1 MSKVIQLH
9 EVIPVKTPL
18 GEGYAILVETGQQ
31 DQYWTV
37 ALETG
42 ALVTFRQDQIRI
54 ADSYT
59 HSRGIDDKKM
69 HKIVRQPLDMS
80 EL

>member
-1 MSKVIQLH
+1 MILQLS
-9 EVIPVKTPL
+9 ELIPMKTPL
-18 GEGYAILVETGQQ
+18 GDGYAILVEGGQH

-37 ALETG
+37 ALENG

-59 HSRGIDDKKM
+59 HSRGISHKKM
-69 HKIVRQPLDMS
+69 KRIIEDGT
-80 EL
+80 EK